1 MGPLRMEESVEIAR
15 PVEDVYAF
23 LANIDNFP
31 QWSGAVVEANRPATD
46 ALGVGHTFTL
56 AQKFLGRRFDSPCEV
71 TALEPNRRFG
81 YRTIGRVPLPFS
93 FDFTFEPT
101 DGGTRLSVVVESESG
116 SFVNLA
122 GPLFE
127 RAGRR
132 QVNHDLETMKDILES
147 GGQGGSS

>member
-23 LANIDNFP
+23 LANIDSFS
-31 QWSGAVVEANRPATD
+31 QWSGTVVDANRPATD

-93 FDFTFEPT
+93 FDFTLEPS
-101 DGGTRLSVVVESESG
+101 GSGTRVDVVVEGEPG

-132 QVNHDLETMKDILES
+132 QLNHDLETMKDILEA
-147 GGQGGSS
+147 GGEVNS